1 MPCAMLRPWFRG
13 GCHACFCRPDG
24 WVPSV
29 LVLCKHEVSPWLPKR
44 TARSAPPTFS
54 PPSRK
59 LPPAAAQKFQ
69 TAYHLMFD
77 CEQLQTPLLATTTA
91 LIERRSCG
99 MVWVAWTEFGSVG
112 VGRRTSV
119 RQIDRKPHTP
129 GHPGLDPVFNVL
141 FRTSISMQPRRENHL
156 LTHAH
161 INHNFYMN
169 FYFYFEG

>member
-1 MPCAMLRPWFRG
+1 MWHRQPCVMLQPLFRG

-24 WVPSV
+24 RIPSV
-29 LVLCKHEVSPWLPKR
+29 LVLCQHGVSPWLPRR
-44 TARSAPPTFS
+44 TARSAPPSFY

-69 TAYHLMFD
+69 TAYHLMID

-129 GHPGLDPVFNVL
+129 GHPGLDPVCCMSSSAGPCTRCSPPQDDFSL
-141 FRTSISMQPRRENHL
+141 PGDH
-156 LTHAH
+156 
-161 INHNFYMN
+161 
-169 FYFYFEG
+169 

>member
-1 MPCAMLRPWFRG
+1 
-13 GCHACFCRPDG
+13 
-24 WVPSV
+24 V

-44 TARSAPPTFS
+44 TARSAPPSFS

-129 GHPGLDPVFNVL
+129 GHPGLDPV
-141 FRTSISMQPRRENHL
+141 
-156 LTHAH
+156 
-161 INHNFYMN
+161 
-169 FYFYFEG
+169 

>member
-44 TARSAPPTFS
+44 TARSAPASFS

-69 TAYHLMFD
+69 TAYHLMID
-77 CEQLQTPLLATTTA
+77 CEQLQTPLLVSPVA
-91 LIERRSCG
+91 LIKLHRRARSR
-99 MVWVAWTEFGSVG
+99 VAWTEFGG
-112 VGRRTSV
+112 VGEGRRAVLGKSDKSS
-119 RQIDRKPHTP
+119 QGS
-129 GHPGLDPVFNVL
+129 GHPGLDPVSRHSSSTCQSKVL
-141 FRTSISMQPRRENHL
+141 KIKVVFKQLRYRTI
-156 LTHAH
+156 
-161 INHNFYMN
+161 
-169 FYFYFEG
+169 

>member
-44 TARSAPPTFS
+44 TARSAPPSFS

-129 GHPGLDPVFNVL
+129 GHPGLDPVK
-141 FRTSISMQPRRENHL
+141 RRHVSVTFLSNKPSAKTFSFE
-156 LTHAH
+156 ARR
-161 INHNFYMN
+161 
-169 FYFYFEG
+169 YFQRMS